1 VKRNHIKYEFGL
13 AVTLL
18 ALAGAAQSRAQKVS
32 VHLEPAQSEI
42 HWTLGDVTH
51 TVKGEFKFKGGL
63 LTFDPRTGVA
73 EGELLVDVDSG
84 DSGSHMRD
92 QKMKKDVLESEKYPQ
107 AFFHPTR
114 ITGFTTSAAAQE
126 ITAEGTFN
134 IHGTDHPLTLKIQL
148 QLAGAGATARTQ
160 FVIPYVAWGMKD
172 PSVFVMRVAKEVRV
186 DIIARGSVEGLAGAA
201 PPESRQGALHTPAS
215 LPRQ

>member
-42 HWTLGDVTH
+42 HWTLGDLTH

-63 LTFDPRTGVA
+63 LTFDPKTGVA

-114 ITGFTTSAAAQE
+114 ITGFTSAAAQE
-126 ITAEGTFN
+126 IIAEGTFN

-148 QLAGAGATARTQ
+148 QLAAASATARTQ

-172 PSVFVMRVAKEVRV
+172 PSVLMLRVAKEVRV
-186 DIIARGSVEGLAGAA
+186 DVVARGSVKGLAGAA
-201 PPESRQGALHTPAS
+201 PQESRQGSLHTPEA